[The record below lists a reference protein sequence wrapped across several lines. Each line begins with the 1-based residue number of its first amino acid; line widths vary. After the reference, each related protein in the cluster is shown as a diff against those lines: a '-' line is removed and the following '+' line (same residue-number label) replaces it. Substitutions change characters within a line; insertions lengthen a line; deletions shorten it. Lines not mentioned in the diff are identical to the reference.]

1 VTEAEL
7 PLSDLTGKAR
17 IRHVALHLFAA
28 RGCAQTPLRLIA
40 GKAFVSLALISHH
53 FGTKHELREA
63 VEKYIVSCFEKAIDD
78 IAQNALRRSDADAM
92 KQLVEGLERV
102 LNSRPEIRGY
112 IRRAASE
119 GSSAGGNALIDAL
132 IRMTQAALVR
142 MSLSDGD
149 RDGTWQP
156 LQVFLLVFGPTLLE
170 PALQRRVP
178 DLFEQGSAQARLR
191 SNVRVLQSALVPPP
205 RPSTLPAFAIERPLR
220 VGAQA

>member
-1 VTEAEL
+1 MTEAEL

-17 IRHVALHLFAA
+17 IRHVALHLFAT
-28 RGCAQTPLRLIA
+28 RGSAQTPLRLIA
-40 GKAFVSLALISHH
+40 SKALVSLALISHH

-78 IAQNALRRSDADAM
+78 VAQMRRSDADAM

-102 LNSRPEIRGY
+102 LNTRPEIRGY

-119 GSSAGGNALIDAL
+119 SASTGGTALIDAL
-132 IRMTQAALVR
+132 IRVTQNALAR
-142 MSLSDGD
+142 MSLAGGD

-156 LQVFLLVFGPTLLE
+156 LQLFLLVFGPTLLE
-170 PALQRRVP
+170 PALLRRVP
-178 DLFEQGSAQARLR
+178 DLFEQGEAQARLR
-191 SNVRVLQSALVPPP
+191 SNVRLLQSSLTPAPAP
-205 RPSTLPAFAIERPLR
+205 RAGTLFAIERPLR